1 MAFYMSKT
9 LVTQNVSH
17 GEYKYKLTIDETICE
32 GKSPIV
38 RASIAVYDGEV
49 FTGKV
54 YEGEAPI
61 FTRSY
66 LKVAIKRALD
76 SMKANG
82 NKHGI
87 DVKTLLAA
95 IAWKVS

>member
-1 MAFYMSKT
+1 MVFYTSKC
-9 LVTQNVSH
+9 LVAENVSH

-38 RASIAVYDGEV
+38 YASIAVYDGEV

-54 YEGEAPI
+54 YEGEATI

-66 LKVAIKRALD
+66 VKVAIKRALD
-76 SMKANG
+76 KMKADG
-82 NKHGI
+82 GKHGI

-95 IAWKVS
+95 IAWKIS